1 MVFCNFN
8 WYRTLHKIDS
18 IVERKD
24 WEYYTIDKYN
34 VNVNKISGCTK
45 NENEEN
51 GFNQIRLNSSGV
63 VEIKYQENWGGIC
76 DDGFTIKEADVLCRQ
91 FGFDLGVANIGE
103 SSAVT
108 YTRPMHLIGLSCQ
121 GSESNVSPRA
131 IFFKI
136 INIFI

>member
-1 MVFCNFN
+1 M
-8 WYRTLHKIDS
+8 HKIDS
-18 IVERKD
+18 IVERND

-45 NENEEN
+45 NEKEEN

-63 VEIKYQENWGGIC
+63 VEIKYLENWGGIC
-76 DDGFTIKEADVLCRQ
+76 DDGFTFKEADVLCRQ

-103 SSAVT
+103 SSDVT

-121 GSESNVSPRA
+121 GSESNVSPRE
-131 IFFKI
+131 IFFSRY
-136 INIFI
+136 

>member
-1 MVFCNFN
+1 M
-8 WYRTLHKIDS
+8 HKIDS

-24 WEYYTIDKYN
+24 WDYYTIDQYN

-45 NENEEN
+45 NEKEDN

-63 VEIKYQENWGGIC
+63 VEIKYLENWGGIC
-76 DDGFTIKEADVLCRQ
+76 NDDFTVKEGDVLCRQ

-103 SSAVT
+103 SSDVT

-131 IFFKI
+131 IFFQDNKHVFE
-136 INIFI
+136 NDFKK